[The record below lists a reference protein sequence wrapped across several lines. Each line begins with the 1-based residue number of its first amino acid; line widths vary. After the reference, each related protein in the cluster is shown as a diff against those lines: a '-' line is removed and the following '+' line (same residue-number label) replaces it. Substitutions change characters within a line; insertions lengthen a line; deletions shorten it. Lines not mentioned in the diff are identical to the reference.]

1 METDTKAMVV
11 AMGTIPVIV
20 TVATFSLAYPVET
33 AATVGTVALLGLY
46 VWWHMGTFRC
56 IAESAHVP
64 TVPTVADPLIWTRE
78 GLIDFFQLNDSM
90 SAETFHKFEAIITD
104 TAAAVV
110 PKPRIRVKAAVVP
123 TVAHKPRVRVK
134 AGSRHINA
142 TAENTAVQAPEPE
155 KATCLA
161 ESTHTHTT
169 AAHTAAHSRYAARW
183 VQEHAIGLLPV
194 SIIAF
199 IGLSNTM
206 AGFCFRAV
214 FTLIP
219 MWAGW
224 VEMETALAFSNS
236 YLFKLI

>member
-1 METDTKAMVV
+1 MDYQVLQFSGAMGGVSVAIAMVAY
-11 AMGTIPVIV
+11 AMMK
-20 TVATFSLAYPVET
+20 FT
-33 AATVGTVALLGLY
+33 AWEQTPAA
-46 VWWHMGTFRC
+46 
-56 IAESAHVP
+56 VP

-104 TAAAVV
+104 TAVVPPVAAVV

-123 TVAHKPRVRVK
+123 VQAVADKPRVRVK

-142 TAENTAVQAPEPE
+142 TAENTAVQVGEPE

-169 AAHTAAHSRYAARW
+169 AAHTAVQIPSHSRYAARW
-183 VQEHAIGLLPV
+183 VREHAIGLVPV

-199 IGLSNTM
+199 IALSNTA

-224 VEMETALAFSNS
+224 IEMETALAFSNS
-236 YLFKLI
+236 HLFKLI